1 MAGWLAAF
9 SLSQLP
15 NQLENAAT
23 AATETEDLCKMGA
36 ERVHLHVTSN
46 NAGSISFYEELGYT
60 DRQTIM
66 CRPLLVPARL

>member
-1 MAGWLAAF
+1 MRPTSRRGSGVGSALMKAAE
-9 SLSQLP
+9 S
-15 NQLENAAT
+15 A
-23 AATETEDLCKMGA
+23 LCKMGA

>member
-1 MAGWLAAF
+1 MMKAAE
-9 SLSQLP
+9 S
-15 NQLENAAT
+15 A
-23 AATETEDLCKMGA
+23 LCKMGA
-36 ERVHLHVTSN
+36 ERVHLHVTSNN